1 MHLCAEEVVIV
12 TLDPRTGRFNLRNV
26 GDLSAAGRSPQFVNL
41 SDILNAN
48 PHLLLE
54 LFFNLR
60 VSTIMDL
67 AHQKARY
74 LGLRCDRNKNIKA
87 EGKQPFRNDLFDNSD
102 FRLEYHKLGTDVRGT
117 LFINLTR
124 FPDNYLVL
132 IVTDERF
139 KFALIK
145 TELVRVSLF
154 PEMVLGDIAWV
165 DYKRIREH
173 SLGGTIPELAS
184 ASAEQSFFEGFNL
197 DMQGLRELYNY
208 CWCVGSLVV
217 VSSFTDM
224 SSARVSYLNVE
235 AQFKL
240 RGIPFT
246 HVLPSQDLATHP
258 ELAYLQSSL
267 ARSVPA
273 LCVQSSDILS
283 GAPAAEAAMPN
294 IRVIPLNWWSNRKSQ
309 VCIPFPKKGRQFN
322 AS

>member
-1 MHLCAEEVVIV
+1 M
-12 TLDPRTGRFNLRNV
+12 
-26 GDLSAAGRSPQFVNL
+26 
-41 SDILNAN
+41 
-48 PHLLLE
+48 
-54 LFFNLR
+54 
-60 VSTIMDL
+60 
-67 AHQKARY
+67 
-74 LGLRCDRNKNIKA
+74 
-87 EGKQPFRNDLFDNSD
+87 
-102 FRLEYHKLGTDVRGT
+102 
-117 LFINLTR
+117 
-124 FPDNYLVL
+124 L

-154 PEMVLGDIAWV
+154 PEMVFGDIAWV

-173 SLGGTIPELAS
+173 SLGSTNPELAS
-184 ASAEQSFFEGFNL
+184 TSAEQSFFEGFSL

-208 CWCVGSLVV
+208 CWCVGSSIVDLC
-217 VSSFTDM
+217 FADIL
-224 SSARVSYLNVE
+224 SARVSYLNVE

-246 HVLPSQDLATHP
+246 HVVPSQDLATHP

-309 VCIPFPKKGRQFN
+309 VCIGISRKERNSRVVGGYMCQT
-322 AS
+322 